1 MIIAY
6 AEAWSVLV
14 ARSAGRPVAL
24 VRASA
29 RIALAAALLCVTPAS
44 ALEGI
49 DDNASAL
56 WMTNMTFVE
65 ARAGATEVVLD
76 AEKVYLPPRSDVA
89 QLQGVRVRMQRA
101 RGFGDSLEMTCER
114 GDMVL
119 GKSDFRA
126 EGNVEGTTGDGR
138 RFYTTWVRYDSH
150 AQVLSTDAAVKILDG
165 VRTLSGKGFRY
176 NVLDGRFVITAGAAV
191 DQE

>member
-6 AEAWSVLV
+6 VSVRSVLV
-14 ARSAGRPVAL
+14 ARSAGRPGAR
-24 VRASA
+24 VRAPA
-29 RIALAAALLCVTPAS
+29 RLALAVALLCVSPAW

-56 WMTNMTFVE
+56 WMSKMTFVE
-65 ARAGATEVVLD
+65 ARAGSTEVVLD

-89 QLQGVRVRMQRA
+89 QLEGVRVRMQRA
-101 RGFGDSLEMTCER
+101 RGLGDSLQMTCDR

-126 EGNVEGTTGDGR
+126 EGNVQGTTGDGR
-138 RFYTTWVRYDSH
+138 RFYTTWVRYDSD
-150 AQVLSTDAAVKILDG
+150 AQVLSTEAAVRIVDG